1 MIAGVNA
8 NKRAENRPA
17 VVPPIVLTK
26 ANMTNVVREPRTAGR
41 TMVKSKSVVPLPKI
55 W

>member
-17 VVPPIVLTK
+17 VVPPIVLTN
-26 ANMTNVVREPRTAGR
+26 ANMTIVVREPRTAGR
-41 TMVKSKSVVPLPKI
+41 RMVKSKSVVDPPNI